1 MKHEMKHIESREDV
15 KLLVDQFYQKL
26 LADDVVG
33 YLFIDIAKLD
43 MNVHLPVMYDFWET
57 MLLDS
62 MIYTGNPM
70 EKHLLLNQKEKLL
83 SEHFDRWLM
92 HWEDTVLQNFEGE
105 NADKAIERARNIAL
119 LMRYKVGQE

>member
-1 MKHEMKHIESREDV
+1 MKHIESREDI

-26 LADDVVG
+26 LADELIG
-33 YLFIDIAKLD
+33 YLFTDIAKLD
-43 MNVHLPVMYDFWET
+43 MEVHLPVMYDFWET
-57 MLLDS
+57 MLLDH

-70 EKHLLLNQKEKLL
+70 EKHLALNQKEKLL

-92 HWEDTVLQNFEGE
+92 HWENTVQQNFEGE

-119 LMRYKVGQE
+119 LMRYKVGQEF